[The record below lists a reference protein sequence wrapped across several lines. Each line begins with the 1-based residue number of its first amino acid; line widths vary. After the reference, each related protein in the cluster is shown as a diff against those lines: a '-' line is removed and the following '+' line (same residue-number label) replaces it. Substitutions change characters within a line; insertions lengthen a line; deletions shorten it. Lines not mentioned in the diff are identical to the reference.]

1 MKKSSEEIHSLND
14 YYKLYGNDI
23 ITNFIFDELLK
34 LATSE
39 DAINWYIQDC
49 HTPIERSTKLERI
62 KTNVIYNY
70 LESRIGDITKDLLNT
85 YKVTLADDFDEQEL
99 QSAVL
104 SIYDQSLAKEIS
116 EYCKKYAADKI
127 EAKDEEFY
135 HLDIDPFNIKIVKD
149 SVGDTNQLTNRIDYD
164 SRTAAFVDID
174 GHILVSDEG
183 ESHAQLVNKY
193 LDSIGSKEL
202 DDDWFRPD
210 VEEIEEKSYGKRTVA
225 FGHICQCDVWVIEE
239 IACTNIS
246 VDEVVSDIKESGNEY
261 SKIYSYYDDE
271 ITRLAKLVK

>member
-1 MKKSSEEIHSLND
+1 MKKASEEIHSLND

-62 KTNVIYNY
+62 KTNIIYNY

-149 SVGDTNQLTNRIDYD
+149 SVGDINQLTSRIDYNN
-164 SRTAAFVDID
+164 RTAAFVDID
-174 GHILVSDEG
+174 GQILISNNNET
-183 ESHAQLVNKY
+183 HAQLINKY
-193 LDSIGSKEL
+193 LSKNEGGRL
-202 DDDWFRPD
+202 DDDWYRPD
-210 VEEIEEKSYGKRTVA
+210 VEEVSELTGASKIA

-246 VDEVVSDIKESGNEY
+246 VDEVVSDIKKSGNEY
-261 SKIYSYYDDE
+261 SKIYSYCDDE
-271 ITRLAKLVK
+271 ITRLAKLAK